1 MATTEGAEDV
11 EVEAGALAAAGCT
24 FELEAAG
31 LAAAGITFE
40 LDAADCTFGLP
51 CVAGVVC
58 AALVGGGRG
67 GLALTNN
74 FGLAGVGLA
83 AGSAAAAAQRPVMD
97 VVMSAHGFG
106 KSGSAHDGR

>member
-40 LDAADCTFGLP
+40 LEAADCTFGLP
-51 CVAGVVC
+51 CVAGVGW
-58 AALVGGGRG
+58 AASVGGRRG
-67 GLALTNN
+67 LPLTNN

-83 AGSAAAAAQRPVMD
+83 AGSGAASAQRPVLD
-97 VVMSAHGFG
+97 VFMSAHGFWS
-106 KSGSAHDGR
+106 SGSEHDGR